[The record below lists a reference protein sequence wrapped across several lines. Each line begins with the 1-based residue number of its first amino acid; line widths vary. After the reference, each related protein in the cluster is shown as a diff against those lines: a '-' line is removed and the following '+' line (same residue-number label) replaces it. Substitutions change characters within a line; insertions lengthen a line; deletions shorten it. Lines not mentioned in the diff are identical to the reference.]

1 MLHMKSQQAD
11 KARAVS
17 VEVASDTLKVALTDG
32 REVSVPLDRF
42 PRLLDASEKQRG
54 NWRLIG
60 AGVGIH
66 WDQIDED
73 IAVTTLLNG
82 ADGRRP

>member
-1 MLHMKSQQAD
+1 MKDRQVD
-11 KARAVS
+11 KGRALN
-17 VEVASDTLKVALTDG
+17 VEVAAEMLKVALTDG
-32 REVSVPLDRF
+32 REVSVPLDWF
-42 PRLLDASEKQRG
+42 PRLRNASAKQRG

-66 WDQIDED
+66 WDEIDED
-73 IAVTTLLNG
+73 IAVATLLNG

>member
-1 MLHMKSQQAD
+1 MKSQQVD

-17 VEVASDTLKVALTDG
+17 VEVASETLKVALTDG
-32 REVSVPLDRF
+32 RELSAPLDRF
-42 PRLLDASEKQRG
+42 PRLRDASEKQRA

-66 WDQIDED
+66 WDEIDED
-73 IAVTTLLNG
+73 IAVATLLNG
-82 ADGRRP
+82 VDGRRP

>member
-1 MLHMKSQQAD
+1 MKDRQVD
-11 KARAVS
+11 KARAVN
-17 VEVASDTLKVALTDG
+17 VEVASETLKVALTDG
-32 REVSVPLDRF
+32 RELSAPLDRF
-42 PRLLDASEKQRG
+42 PRLRDASEKQRG

-66 WDQIDED
+66 WDEIDED
-73 IAVTTLLNG
+73 IAVATLLNV

>member
-1 MLHMKSQQAD
+1 MQPMKDRQAD
-11 KARAVS
+11 KARAVN
-17 VEVASDTLKVALTDG
+17 VEVASGTLKVALTDG
-32 REVSVPLDRF
+32 REVSAPLDWF
-42 PRLLDASEKQRG
+42 PRLRNASAKQRG

-66 WDQIDED
+66 WDEIDED

>member
-17 VEVASDTLKVALTDG
+17 VEVASETLKVALIDG
-32 REVSVPLDRF
+32 REVSAPLDRF
-42 PRLLDASEKQRG
+42 PRLRDASEKQRAD
-54 NWRLIG
+54 WRLIG
-60 AGVGIH
+60 AGIGIH
-66 WDQIDED
+66 WDEIDED
-73 IAVTTLLNG
+73 IAVATLLNG

>member
-1 MLHMKSQQAD
+1 MKIQQAD

-17 VEVASDTLKVALTDG
+17 VEVASETLKVALTDG
-32 REVSVPLDRF
+32 REVSVPLDWF
-42 PRLLDASEKQRG
+42 PRLRDASEKQRG

-66 WDQIDED
+66 WNEIDED
-73 IAVTTLLNG
+73 IAVATLLDG
-82 ADGRRP
+82 ADCPRP